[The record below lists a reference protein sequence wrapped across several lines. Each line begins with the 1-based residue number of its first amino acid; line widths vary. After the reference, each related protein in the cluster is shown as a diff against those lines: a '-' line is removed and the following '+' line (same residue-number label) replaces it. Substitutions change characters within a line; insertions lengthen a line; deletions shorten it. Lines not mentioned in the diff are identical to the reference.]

1 MDCKEVKTH
10 IFSIICSTENRVVRL
25 FQRGWYIKFWTHILE
40 SCYNHYHL
48 FTFLDWVGYD
58 GNGSGY
64 KERERL
70 GQNTAWF
77 RSCWALH
84 LKVSFH
90 CWGVWLATW
99 GCLAFKTNM
108 KGKRFSRPRIHEW
121 VHDARE
127 REIMRKWESRLCL
140 WWVDQDGEFEWV
152 GVLCSYKPLIIF
164 KRKISSALYW
174 IFFFN
179 FAKVISKFI
188 IKNVYPI
195 KLN

>member
-152 GVLCSYKPLIIF
+152 GVLCSYKPLIIREKYRQPF
-164 KRKISSALYW
+164 TG
-174 IFFFN
+174 FFFS
-179 FAKVISKFI
+179 ILL
-188 IKNVYPI
+188 
-195 KLN
+195 KLFQNLLKSLINQTKLK